1 MHYRLGWTVDE
12 LSRLNEDGRKMSV
25 EVSSLLDKLG
35 DASFDL
41 TTANVPRKVSAVRN
55 ALSTFVTALTKH
67 TRTAASHIFVFMI
80 SCDKRDKKPY
90 AIPIQCVAYR
100 GMKEAMLRRLTN
112 QIVHEMH
119 HREMKVAGKLL
130 FKSVMAEIIH

>member
-55 ALSTFVTALTKH
+55 AL
-67 TRTAASHIFVFMI
+67 
-80 SCDKRDKKPY
+80 
-90 AIPIQCVAYR
+90 
-100 GMKEAMLRRLTN
+100 
-112 QIVHEMH
+112 
-119 HREMKVAGKLL
+119 LL
-130 FKSVMAEIIH
+130 L